1 MTMLQVLFKRA
12 QTYLTITLYRCKTA
26 ELAGTTDLGGQS
38 SNLDG
43 LDIAEGFLNDNAGN
57 ASEQAAVNNADVAM
71 SDTDAPTLSEL

>member
-1 MTMLQVLFKRA
+1 M
-12 QTYLTITLYRCKTA
+12 
-26 ELAGTTDLGGQS
+26 GGQS

-71 SDTDAPTLSEL
+71 SDTAAPTLSSFSVVPESDDTSRHRQHSCLHCNCH